1 VNPTSSSGERT
12 LSALVPSRRAF
23 VLSAI
28 SLAALA
34 AVVPSVAQ
42 QALAQRTADGDFM
55 RVSRAVVD
63 GALDAT
69 TGQALHAALKKA
81 DATFDARLQQLAA
94 FIAGQPPMPVEA
106 LAQQLDV
113 QHQTALRGTLNQVV
127 SAWYLGTVGTHV
139 IAYAGALMYRPTA
152 DVLSPP
158 SYVHGGPLNW
168 VAFTF
173 LADHG

>member
-1 VNPTSSSGERT
+1 
-12 LSALVPSRRAF
+12 

-28 SLAALA
+28 SLAALT
-34 AVVPSVAQ
+34 VVAPSVAQ
-42 QALAQRTADGDFM
+42 QALAQHADGNDFM
-55 RVSRAVVD
+55 RVSHAVVD
-63 GALDAT
+63 GTLDAA
-69 TGQALHAALKKA
+69 TGQALYAAFKNA

-94 FIAGQPPMPVEA
+94 FIAGRPSMPVEA
-106 LAQQLDV
+106 LAQQLDA
-113 QHQTALRGTLNQVV
+113 QYQTALRHTLNQVV
-127 SAWYLGTVGTHV
+127 SAWYLGAVGTQV

>member
-1 VNPTSSSGERT
+1 VNPTTLSGERAS
-12 LSALVPSRRAF
+12 SAFAPSRRAF

-42 QALAQRTADGDFM
+42 QALAQPAADGDFM
-55 RVSRAVVD
+55 RVSRAVVE

-69 TGQALHAALKKA
+69 TGQALYAAPKKA
-81 DATFDARLQQLAA
+81 DATFDTRLQQLAA
-94 FIAGQPPMPVEA
+94 FIAGQPSMPVEA
-106 LAQQLDV
+106 LAQQLDA
-113 QHQTALRGTLNQVV
+113 QHQMALRSTLNQVV
-127 SAWYLGTVGTHV
+127 SAWYLGTVGTQV
-139 IAYAGALMYRPTA
+139 FAYAGALMYRPTA

-168 VAFTF
+168 TAFTF